1 MRPILQI
8 KQINSNDE
16 NTLSFRITVTDRAE
30 IINSEDELVSEL
42 EESYPYKK
50 GILAITRLS
59 NNIWDIKT
67 NK

>member
-16 NTLSFRITVTDRAE
+16 NTLSFRITVTDKAE
-30 IINSEDELVSEL
+30 IINSEDELLSEL
-42 EESYPYKK
+42 EESNPYKK
-50 GILAITRLS
+50 GILEITRLS